1 MSSNILEELEKY
13 KQSYYSENKK
23 NLIFKKDQK
32 MEVASKIAS
41 EFNVDELLKKT
52 VFIIPGTNKMYVDY
66 LVFKLYAHP
75 TNYLRFVEYTQ
86 SLIPD
91 CIRKYGTFECHV
103 NLSTF
108 TVSAAER
115 YKEIVEIF
123 NVVGLQNDTDYS
135 IQLTHLYVY
144 NTPSSI
150 DHISKII
157 FRLIEPALRDKIVLY
172 SKAESVL
179 LNPLPK

>member
-1 MSSNILEELEKY
+1 M
-13 KQSYYSENKK
+13 
-23 NLIFKKDQK
+23 
-32 MEVASKIAS
+32 
-41 EFNVDELLKKT
+41 
-52 VFIIPGTNKMYVDY
+52 
-66 LVFKLYAHP
+66 
-75 TNYLRFVEYTQ
+75 
-86 SLIPD
+86 
-91 CIRKYGTFECHV
+91 FECHL

-135 IQLTHLYVY
+135 NQLTHLYVY

-157 FRLIEPALRDKIVLY
+157 FCLIEPALRAKIVLY
-172 SKAESVL
+172 NKAESAL